1 MVYRFCKPY
10 GLELGIVRCGE
21 VAGKVVSGQS
31 VEREKPS
38 FPKKFGFDGLVV
50 ERTQVFKK
58 KLGFGGGGGNKIS
71 IALIIHSLD
80 SLPLVR

>member
-1 MVYRFCKPY
+1 M
-10 GLELGIVRCGE
+10 
-21 VAGKVVSGQS
+21 
-31 VEREKPS
+31 EREKPS

-58 KLGFGGGGGNKIS
+58 KLGFGGDGNKIS